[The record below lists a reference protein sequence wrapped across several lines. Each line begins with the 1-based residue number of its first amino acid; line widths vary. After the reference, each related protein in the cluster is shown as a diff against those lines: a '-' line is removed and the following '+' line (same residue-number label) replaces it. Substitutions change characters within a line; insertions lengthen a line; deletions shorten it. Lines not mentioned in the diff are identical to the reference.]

1 MPSSSESNRFDSEE
15 SAFQQ
20 RHSRMASQQ
29 VMKRSMMR
37 MQTTRGRSIAL
48 LRDHLLTISSSNSS
62 STISPLQSIIFG
74 SSSRAFSTGPLKD
87 DDSAAKKELSA
98 FQRLQKWMQP
108 FVQGSKEL
116 FLENKQAWQIRSRLK
131 ASGGDAVLTRRE
143 MMVLRQA
150 HRDLVKSLPLLVFFA
165 IPLVGYAAPLVGYQ
179 FPKQLLPW
187 QFWRPDQKTE
197 FFRQDAEAKA
207 AFYPELVKL
216 LIQIDN
222 KEKCLSELLETKSG
236 LNPAQMG
243 EFAPFFDEN
252 GPAGLGKL
260 SGHHVHALTRSVALF
275 PAFSA
280 LTQLIPKS
288 YLQQH
293 LAKRVD
299 ELRVD
304 DQMLLKEGIEQLS
317 LSELEFACEERGIV
331 RGYGDIDALRAALRE
346 WLTMYDP
353 AHAHVQPFPASLLL
367 HAPAMVRFSEH
378 KKA

>member
-1 MPSSSESNRFDSEE
+1 MMMMMHVHAARASR
-15 SAFQQ
+15 SA
-20 RHSRMASQQ
+20 
-29 VMKRSMMR
+29 
-37 MQTTRGRSIAL
+37 TL
-48 LRDHLLTISSSNSS
+48 LRQCH
-62 STISPLQSIIFG
+62 PQLQAIVVPRS
-74 SSSRAFSTGPLKD
+74 FSTNVPKD
-87 DDSAAKKELSA
+87 DDDASKKELSP

-108 FVQGSKEL
+108 FVHGSKEL
-116 FLENKQAWQIRSRLK
+116 YLENKQAWQIRSRLK
-131 ASGGDAVLTRRE
+131 ASGGEAMLTRQE

-150 HRDLVKSLPLLVFFA
+150 HRDLLKSLPLLAFFA

-222 KEKCLSELLETKSG
+222 KEKLLKELLESKRG
-236 LNPAQMG
+236 LNPEQAG
-243 EFAPFFDEN
+243 EFVPFFDEN
-252 GPAGLGKL
+252 GPADLSKL
-260 SGHHVHALTRSVALF
+260 SAHHVHVLTRSVALF

-288 YLQQH
+288 FLQQH
-293 LAKRVD
+293 LAKRMD

-331 RGYGDIDALRAALRE
+331 RGYGDIEALRAALRE
-346 WLTMYDP
+346 WLSMYDTD
-353 AHAHVQPFPASLLL
+353 HANAPQLPASLLL
-367 HAPAMVRFSEH
+367 HAPAMVRFSAS
-378 KKA
+378 KTA